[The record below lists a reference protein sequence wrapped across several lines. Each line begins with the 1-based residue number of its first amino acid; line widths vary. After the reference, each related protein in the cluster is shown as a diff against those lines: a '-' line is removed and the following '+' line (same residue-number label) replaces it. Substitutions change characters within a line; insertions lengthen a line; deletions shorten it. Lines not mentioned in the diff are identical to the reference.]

1 MSQEQNAVKSR
12 RGFKEF
18 VRKFVVSLKRSPQNI
33 SLVALVLAFLVYS
46 LNLTSISNTTAVIQG
61 ANMGQ
66 CEFVAMLFSIL
77 AFVVF
82 LRTFQKRKKANKI
95 MLALLFLFLI
105 LLIFVDIVYIT
116 RIDAALTRAESPIV
130 IVQPTEANPK
140 GENMFVGVA
149 KNIVSTHIIF
159 VIICTIL
166 LATLPIYSKLIRKI
180 NTSIEV
186 EGNMDM
192 GEIDISGEDE

>member
-1 MSQEQNAVKSR
+1 MSQEQNSVKKR

-18 VRKFVVSLKRSPQNI
+18 VRKFFVSLKRSPQTI
-33 SLVALVLAFLVYS
+33 SLVALAVAFLVYS
-46 LNLTSISNTTAVIQG
+46 LNLTAISNTTAVIQG

-77 AFVVF
+77 SFVVF
-82 LRTFQKRKKANKI
+82 LRAFTKRQKANKI
-95 MLALLFLFLI
+95 MIALLFLFLL
-105 LLIFVDIVYIT
+105 LLIFVDIVYLT
-116 RIDAALTRAESPIV
+116 RIDAALTREESPIE
-130 IVQPTEANPK
+130 IVQPTESNPK
-140 GENMFVGVA
+140 GENLFVGVA

-159 VIICTIL
+159 VIICTVL
-166 LATLPIYSKLIRKI
+166 VATLPLYSKLIRKI

-192 GEIDISGEDE
+192 GEIDIAGEE

>member
-1 MSQEQNAVKSR
+1 MSQEQNAVKTR

-18 VRKFVVSLKRSPQNI
+18 VRKFFVSLKRAPQNI
-33 SLVALVLAFLVYS
+33 SLVALAVAFLVYS
-46 LNLTSISNTTAVIQG
+46 LNLTSISDTTAVIQG

-66 CEFVAMLFSIL
+66 CEFIAMLFSIL

-82 LRTFQKRKKANKI
+82 LRAFPKRQKVNKI
-95 MLALLFLFLI
+95 MIVLLFIFLI
-105 LLIFVDIVYIT
+105 LLIGADIIYLT
-116 RIDAALTRAESPIV
+116 RIDAALNRAESPIV
-130 IVQPTEANPK
+130 IVPPSDGNPK
-140 GENMFVGVA
+140 GSNVFVGVA

-166 LATLPIYSKLIRKI
+166 VATLPIYGKLIRKI

-186 EGNMDM
+186 EGNEDM
-192 GEIDISGEDE
+192 GAIDISGED